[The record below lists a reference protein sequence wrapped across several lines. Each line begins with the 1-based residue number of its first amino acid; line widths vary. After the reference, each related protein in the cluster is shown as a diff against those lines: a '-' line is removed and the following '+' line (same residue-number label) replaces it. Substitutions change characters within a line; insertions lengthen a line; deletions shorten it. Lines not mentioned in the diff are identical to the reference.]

1 MWNILKPDEPEPD
14 RREEYPRS
22 DDVFDNSAYLPQKIY
37 AKKKA
42 EEHKQEME
50 EKEPIDNKKEEPIEE
65 NWPEPEINQKED
77 TAKKNPVFLGSS
89 YGSAAECWFCYCCCS
104 HCSSSCAEKKRTKN
118 ISVDKPK
125 E

>member
-14 RREEYPRS
+14 RREKYPRS
-22 DDVFDNSAYLPQKIY
+22 DEVFDNSAYLPQKIY

-65 NWPEPEINQKED
+65 NWPKPEINQKED
-77 TAKKNPVFLGSS
+77 TAKKKSSLPWLLSWIGGGVLILLLLLFVLFFFLCR
-89 YGSAAECWFCYCCCS
+89 EEED
-104 HCSSSCAEKKRTKN
+104 EKY
-118 ISVDKPK
+118 
-125 E
+125 